1 MPQKA
6 KDTVSVVVSALL
18 DGRGPFS
25 VAATSLSA
33 PGVVAGGARPVGPPV
48 WGGGVVR
55 GRRRS
60 GATRVER
67 RRSGD
72 LHRGAPVVG
81 GGGGA
86 APARGGGEVMGG
98 GARLG

>member
-33 PGVVAGGARPVGPPV
+33 PGVVAGGAGPVGPPV